1 MLNRVNTYYSYYI
14 NQSNFNTTK
23 GSFNT
28 CTIRKFI
35 YHYLKLDVKR
45 VYWMSELEQLIENS
59 KANESIAKKLFEIE
73 TEVLACHSSD
83 ELLQKLLNSIK
94 YKFNLTD
101 IHLILVDPTPIS
113 LLMNENIKSFWYQ
126 QNTSS
131 VSHKQLKKFHLDN
144 KPFLTDNVNNLSTAL
159 PDTLFGQAQSFALTP
174 LILENKLFGS
184 LLFTDEDKTRF
195 TPNLGTFHLEQLA
208 VKVSLC
214 LSNVLAREQL
224 EYIAN
229 YDRLTGVPNRRL
241 MEASIAEE
249 MIRHRRYGVSFAL
262 VFIDCNK
269 FKIIN
274 DTYGHDCGDQVLV
287 YVAQTLKELIR
298 ENDRCFRYAGDE
310 FVLTLA
316 SQSYSEALI
325 ASKRLCQYFIDNPM
339 QYEGKEL
346 SVTIS
351 SGVAVSDGTM
361 SMSDLLK
368 KADQQLYMNKKL
380 VEYQT

>member
-1 MLNRVNTYYSYYI
+1 
-14 NQSNFNTTK
+14 
-23 GSFNT
+23 
-28 CTIRKFI
+28 
-35 YHYLKLDVKR
+35 
-45 VYWMSELEQLIENS
+45 MSELDQLIKNS
-59 KANESIAKKLFEIE
+59 KANEAIARKLFEIE

-94 YKFNLTD
+94 QKFNLTD
-101 IHLILVDPTPIS
+101 IRLLLVDPTPIS
-113 LLMNENIKSFWYQ
+113 FLINENIKSYWYQ
-126 QNTSS
+126 QNTRSI
-131 VSHKQLKKFHLDN
+131 SHKKLKKFHLNN
-144 KPFLTDNVNNLSTAL
+144 KPFLTDNLNDLTTTL
-159 PDTLFGQAQSFALTP
+159 PESLFGNGKSFALTP

-184 LLFTDEDKTRF
+184 LLFTDIDKDRF
-195 TPNLGTFHLEQLA
+195 TPSLGTFHLEQLA

-241 MEASIAEE
+241 MEASITEE
-249 MIRHRRYGVSFAL
+249 MIRHKRYGVSFAL
-262 VFIDCNK
+262 LFIDCNK
-269 FKIIN
+269 FKVIN

-310 FVLTLA
+310 FVVTLA
-316 SQSYSEALI
+316 SQSYDEALS

-339 QYEGKEL
+339 KYEDKNL
-346 SVTIS
+346 FVTIS
-351 SGVAVSDGTM
+351 CGVAVSDKLL

-380 VEYQT
+380 VEYQAQNI